1 MDFKG
6 LRVLVL
12 DGYGKQ
18 LGIILES
25 LHRMGCI
32 STTVNCSKLDVGYVS
47 RYPAKKFIVPEAE
60 FDRKVLEQFLDKEIP
75 SGNYDVVFP
84 MLELAT
90 DIITEKREYY
100 SQFVKIIAAPHDAF
114 VLAYNKQETMRICQ
128 EIGIPCPKTRMD
140 VEDLEAFLDT
150 VDFPIA
156 IKPRKGTG
164 SIGFKRI
171 ASKAEMMKLVED
183 GTLDPDEYII
193 QECVLDFEYK
203 FLANIFLDENGE
215 VKSALATEINRWYPI
230 DSGPACYMRSVD
242 RKDVIEYG
250 VKLLQAMNWRGFG
263 QVCYMLDP
271 KDNTPKILE
280 INGRVPASIKINVV
294 CGIDIVRQMLELA
307 FNQPVTEYK
316 TDKFDYR
323 VRQGQKDLLWFIQS
337 PKRFHAHPSWF
348 DRRRTKDVLF
358 TLKDP
363 LPYFAFGL
371 QHLISYKS
379 DMKQRER

>member
-1 MDFKG
+1 
-6 LRVLVL
+6 
-12 DGYGKQ
+12 
-18 LGIILES
+18 
-25 LHRMGCI
+25 
-32 STTVNCSKLDVGYVS
+32 
-47 RYPAKKFIVPEAE
+47 
-60 FDRKVLEQFLDKEIP
+60 
-75 SGNYDVVFP
+75 

-90 DIITEKREYY
+90 DIVTEKRDLY
-100 SQFVKIIAAPHDAF
+100 SKYVKIIAAPHEAF

-128 EIGIPCPKTRMD
+128 EIGIPCPRTRMD
-140 VEDLEAFLDT
+140 GENLEKFLDS
-150 VDFPIA
+150 VDYPIA

-171 ASKAEMMKLVED
+171 ASKKDMLKLASS

-193 QECVLDFEYK
+193 QECVLNFEYK
-203 FLANIFLDENGE
+203 YLANLFFDEKGE

-250 VKLLQAMNWRGFG
+250 IKLLKAMNWRGFG
-263 QVCYMLDP
+263 QVCFMLDP

-280 INGRVPASIKINVV
+280 INGRVPASIKIDTV

-307 FNQPVTEYK
+307 CGQPVTEYK
-316 TDKFDYR
+316 TTRFDYR
-323 VRQGQKDLLWFIQS
+323 VRQGQKDLRFIQS
-337 PKRFHAHPSWF
+337 PKRFKANPSWF

-358 TLKDP
+358 SWKDP

-371 QHLISYKS
+371 QHLISFKS